1 LVVLLLLI
9 GCAPQSD
16 RVADAQTP
24 QPRADSQVSMLPR
37 ATLPDGTG
45 LTLELALTLE
55 EIAQGLMFRP
65 SLPDDRG
72 MLFLFEIER
81 KPSFWMK
88 NTIIPLDLVFLDGSG
103 RIVDIIADAQ
113 PCAAEPCPQYIP
125 DHPARAV
132 LEIAAGNAARHGLA
146 AGDLLVFERV
156 EGYPVQ
162 PAEERETD

>member
-1 LVVLLLLI
+1 MMMLLLI
-9 GCAPQSD
+9 VGCAPQSD
-16 RVADAQTP
+16 RVADAETP
-24 QPRADSQVSMLPR
+24 KPRANPQAKLPR

-45 LTLELALTLE
+45 LTLELALTPE
-55 EIAQGLMFRP
+55 EIAQGMMFRP

-81 KPSFWMK
+81 RRNFWMK
-88 NTIIPLDLVFLDGSG
+88 NTIIPLDLVFLDSSG

-113 PCAAEPCPQYIP
+113 PCAAEPCPQYIS

-156 EGYPVQ
+156 EGF
-162 PAEERETD
+162 PAVEAGETN